1 MNRIFDERGRHLL
14 SIGGPGSGP
23 GEFRIL
29 WNASRVASRAGTLG
43 RLGEIA
49 GSEVQGKATEAPRVV
64 WTAGRGRAR
73 PTRAYFARG
82 RERRAEVDALR
93 KIALCL
99 LLGNR
104 AKRR

>member
-43 RLGEIA
+43 RLREIA
-49 GSEVQGKATEAPRVV
+49 SSEVQGTVTTCPRHSFMEGGVS
-64 WTAGRGRAR
+64 
-73 PTRAYFARG
+73 
-82 RERRAEVDALR
+82 EH
-93 KIALCL
+93 
-99 LLGNR
+99 
-104 AKRR
+104 